1 MFCSKCGASLTG
13 QEAFCPN
20 CGTVVLNKQQGQ
32 PAQNAQ
38 PQYQQTQQQYQ
49 QPNQQYQ
56 QPNQQYQQANQQYQQ
71 SAPNAGYMPNY
82 GTPQAGVNP
91 NTWDEIKRNNCIYN
105 ENGVTMG
112 IGWLKFIVYFQLFA
126 SAVLSLINGIVFMSG
141 ALYGPQRE
149 RVYQI
154 FPSLQPMD
162 VCMGIYSIIMAA
174 LCIVA
179 RFQLTG
185 LKKTGPTMY
194 YIIYISNVVLSLIY
208 VFVVYGGI
216 LGELTAV
223 PSSTF
228 TSIASS
234 VAFFVI
240 NIQYFGKRKIVFKN

>member
-1 MFCSKCGASLTG
+1 MFCQKCGASLTG

-20 CGTVVLNKQQGQ
+20 CGTVVLNKQQEQ

-38 PQYQQTQQQYQ
+38 PFTQAGQQTQQT
-49 QPNQQYQ
+49 NQQFQ
-56 QPNQQYQQANQQYQQ
+56 QQ
-71 SAPNAGYMPNY
+71 SAPNVGFIPNY
-82 GTPQAGVNP
+82 GTPQMGVNP
-91 NTWDEIKRNNCIYN
+91 NTWAEIKRNNCIYN
-105 ENGVTMG
+105 ENGVPMG

-126 SAVLSLINGIVFMSG
+126 SAVFSLINGIVFMSG
-141 ALYGPQRE
+141 ALYGQQKE
-149 RVYQI
+149 LVYSV

-185 LKKTGPTMY
+185 LKKIGPTMY